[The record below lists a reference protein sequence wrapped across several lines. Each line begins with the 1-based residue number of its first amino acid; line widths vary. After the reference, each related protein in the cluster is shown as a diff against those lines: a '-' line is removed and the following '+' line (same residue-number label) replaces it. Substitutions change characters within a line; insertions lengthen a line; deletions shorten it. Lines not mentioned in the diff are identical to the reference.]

1 MLTAKAVS
9 HEAGPGVLSLK
20 WYAVR
25 KQTRVRTWL
34 HLPAPKWP
42 AASCELWVR
51 GGIYVMWTDM
61 SASSHFL
68 DDRDGVVSSDIAKL
82 TIDYLTR
89 LVVQEFSL
97 VFS

>member
-1 MLTAKAVS
+1 
-9 HEAGPGVLSLK
+9 
-20 WYAVR
+20 
-25 KQTRVRTWL
+25 
-34 HLPAPKWP
+34 
-42 AASCELWVR
+42 
-51 GGIYVMWTDM
+51 MWTDM